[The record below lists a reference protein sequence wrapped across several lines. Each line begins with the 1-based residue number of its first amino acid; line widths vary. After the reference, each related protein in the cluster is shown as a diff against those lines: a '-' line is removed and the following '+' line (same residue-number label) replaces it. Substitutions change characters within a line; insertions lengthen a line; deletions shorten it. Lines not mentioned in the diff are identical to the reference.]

1 MLASSHLE
9 PIVLWRLSSYVQP
22 SMQSFEGKNEALNE
36 LMAEAKPG
44 MAIASPIVATE
55 KCIVT
60 VLIIRQY
67 LTRNDWK

>member
-1 MLASSHLE
+1 
-9 PIVLWRLSSYVQP
+9 
-22 SMQSFEGKNEALNE
+22 MQSFEGKNEALNE

-44 MAIASPIVATE
+44 RAIASPIVATE

-67 LTRNDWK
+67 LT